1 MPKRREMRV
10 TMTVPRSE
18 CGKFGEKYRAADCF
32 TARGR

>member
-1 MPKRREMRV
+1 MPKRRKPRV

-18 CGKFGEKYRAADCF
+18 CGKFGEKYRAASCV